1 MKTYI
6 IRFLFPSLCFA
17 MVGFLV
23 LEWIDRTLLLDAPS
37 LGYWADTGVWV
48 VIFLGGMM
56 VPMFVMRWAPTQIA
70 GVAGMG
76 KQALSSGEFF
86 KFLGRGM
93 VVAVVFAIVCKF
105 VNAIVLDQLLELA
118 RPEVPW
124 LDGEQWIMGT
134 VVGLLLFGGPVLQ
147 TPMTAEAGD

>member
-134 VVGLLLFGGPVLQ
+134 VVGLLLFGGPALQ
-147 TPMTAEAGD
+147 TQMTAEAGD